1 MLLHT
6 SRLLELQLMEKL
18 SLRSWAKISSCKKVI
33 LLRQTCWMSSSMTKV
48 LMYALNRT
56 KVSVLTVSVTSHT
69 VNGLELEVT
78 KGLISKLAQCYL
90 NKLEFLTAK
99 LNPNLFLLLKPKRR
113 RMLPFQL
120 PTSHALTTQDYWSH
134 LPSWWLLS
142 LSQLVFLLKRLRI

>member
-1 MLLHT
+1 
-6 SRLLELQLMEKL
+6 
-18 SLRSWAKISSCKKVI
+18 
-33 LLRQTCWMSSSMTKV
+33 MTKV

-120 PTSHALTTQDYWSH
+120 PTSHALTTQDY
-134 LPSWWLLS
+134 
-142 LSQLVFLLKRLRI
+142 